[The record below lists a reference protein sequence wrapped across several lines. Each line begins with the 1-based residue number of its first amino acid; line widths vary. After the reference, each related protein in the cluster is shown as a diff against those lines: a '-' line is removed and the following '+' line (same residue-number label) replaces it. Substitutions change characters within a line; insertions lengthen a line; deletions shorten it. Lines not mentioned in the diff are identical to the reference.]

1 MVVFTEWVREDL
13 DKVSLNITFTVSEV
27 ESMLADYNS
36 ESPTSPSE
44 TAARSFMR
52 EVLDSLKNK
61 MEE

>member
-1 MVVFTEWVREDL
+1 MIVFTEWFREDL
-13 DKVSLNITFTVSEV
+13 DKVSLNITFSVSEV
-27 ESMLADYNS
+27 ESMLADYNA

-44 TAARSFMR
+44 TTARSFMR